1 MKKICSVYRSSRD
14 DEMYLY
20 VNKEDGLT
28 KVPEALLEMFG
39 KAQHAMSLLLTPERS
54 LARVDVKNV
63 MRELDEKGFYL
74 QMPPPKDLADEMTVV
89 KYRNN
94 FLDNRF

>member
-1 MKKICSVYRSSRD
+1 MKKICSVYRSSHS

-20 VNKEDGLT
+20 VNKAEGLK
-28 KVPEALLEMFG
+28 KVPEALLEKFG

-54 LARVDVKNV
+54 LARVDVLSV

-74 QMPPPKDLADEMTVV
+74 QMPPPKDLDDEMTII
-89 KYRNN
+89 KHRNN
-94 FLDNRF
+94 FLEKRF